1 MPWIDAYVI
10 WKEVKGVLCKD
21 ILLLSYL
28 QNNKANISSLLDAFK
43 QSKDS
48 LCIRDYLK
56 HILKSNKRQVLFI
69 YIYIDNSGLILVVNY
84 MQNVKLSSPSYVLHK
99 DINILNSICY
109 RLKTWG
115 EIYKKNAERR
125 ISSIV
130 IYIGY
135 YSYIASVF
143 LFSEEAFTLPILV
156 LVIWSKT

>member
-1 MPWIDAYVI
+1 
-10 WKEVKGVLCKD
+10 
-21 ILLLSYL
+21 
-28 QNNKANISSLLDAFK
+28 
-43 QSKDS
+43 
-48 LCIRDYLK
+48 
-56 HILKSNKRQVLFI
+56 
-69 YIYIDNSGLILVVNY
+69 

-156 LVIWSKT
+156 LVI